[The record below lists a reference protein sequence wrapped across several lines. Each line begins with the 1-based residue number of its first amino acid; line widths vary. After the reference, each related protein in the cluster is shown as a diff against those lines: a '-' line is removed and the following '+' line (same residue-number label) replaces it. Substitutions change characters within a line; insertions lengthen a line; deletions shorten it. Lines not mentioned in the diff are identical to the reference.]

1 MPSRNRR
8 RAPVRV
14 GTAIV
19 VLALCTFAGSRGWS
33 TAQFAILRSELDH
46 PALVRPLGAWIGA
59 PGVTA
64 AALSATLTQMTDPA
78 DLDGAAKRLD
88 ELAAL
93 LSVRPLSSR
102 TWLAL
107 AEMRLV
113 TGRPKPEVLTALK
126 MSWVTGPNEGALM
139 WQRGV
144 FGVLI
149 WELLSPE
156 ERKLTIEQTVRA
168 ISGTPIEDSELVSA
182 KKALSQKSAEARA
195 EIAVLMRAESEAQAS
210 RLGL

>member
-8 RAPVRV
+8 LTAVRL
-14 GTAIV
+14 GTAFV

-33 TAQFAILRSELDH
+33 TAQFAIMRSELDH
-46 PALVRPLGAWIGA
+46 PAQVGPLGPWIGA

-64 AALSATLTQMTDPA
+64 AALSATLTQMTDAA
-78 DLDGAAKRLD
+78 DVDGAAKRAD
-88 ELAAL
+88 QLAAL

-102 TWLAL
+102 HWLSL

-113 TGRPKPEVLTALK
+113 TERPKEEVVTALE
-126 MSWVTGPNEGALM
+126 MSWVTGPNEGTLM

-156 ERKLTIEQTVRA
+156 KRKLTIEQIARA
-168 ISGTPIEDSELVSA
+168 MNGTPIDDSELVSA

-195 EIAVLMRAESEAQAS
+195 EIAVLMRAESELQAT

>member
-1 MPSRNRR
+1 
-8 RAPVRV
+8 VRL

-19 VLALCTFAGSRGWS
+19 VLALCTFSGSRGWS
-33 TAQFAILRSELDH
+33 TAQFAIMRSELDH
-46 PALVRPLGAWIGA
+46 PAQVGPLGPWIGA

-64 AALSATLTQMTDPA
+64 AALSATLTQMA
-78 DLDGAAKRLD
+78 DAADVDGAAKRAD
-88 ELAAL
+88 QLAAL

-102 TWLAL
+102 NWLSL

-113 TGRPKPEVLTALK
+113 TGQPKEEVVTALE
-126 MSWVTGPNEGALM
+126 MSWVTGPNEGTLM

-149 WELLSPE
+149 WDLLSPE
-156 ERKLTIEQTVRA
+156 EHKLTIEQIVRA
-168 ISGTPIEDSELVSA
+168 MIGTPIENSELVRA
-182 KKALSQKSAEARA
+182 KGVLSQKSAEAQA
-195 EIAVLMRAESEAQAS
+195 EIAVLMRAESEFQAT

>member
-1 MPSRNRR
+1 
-8 RAPVRV
+8 
-14 GTAIV
+14 
-19 VLALCTFAGSRGWS
+19 
-33 TAQFAILRSELDH
+33 
-46 PALVRPLGAWIGA
+46 
-59 PGVTA
+59 
-64 AALSATLTQMTDPA
+64 
-78 DLDGAAKRLD
+78 
-88 ELAAL
+88 L

-102 TWLAL
+102 NWLAL

-113 TGRPKPEVLTALK
+113 TGRPKPEVLAAFK

-156 ERKLTIEQTVRA
+156 ERMLMIEQIVRA
-168 ISGTPIEDSELVSA
+168 MVGTPIDDNELASA
-182 KKALSQKSAEARA
+182 KKVLSQKSTEARA
-195 EIAVLMRAESEAQAS
+195 EIASLMRAESELQAT

>member
-1 MPSRNRR
+1 
-8 RAPVRV
+8 
-14 GTAIV
+14 
-19 VLALCTFAGSRGWS
+19 
-33 TAQFAILRSELDH
+33 
-46 PALVRPLGAWIGA
+46 
-59 PGVTA
+59 
-64 AALSATLTQMTDPA
+64 
-78 DLDGAAKRLD
+78 
-88 ELAAL
+88 
-93 LSVRPLSSR
+93 
-102 TWLAL
+102 
-107 AEMRLV
+107 MRLV
-113 TGRPKPEVLTALK
+113 TERPKEEVVTAFE

-195 EIAVLMRAESEAQAS
+195 EIAVLMRGLLRHLVTRMYFPGDAANEQDLVLQRVPAARRATLVAQGSASQLQWDIVLQGDAETVFFDY
-210 RLGL
+210 

>member
-1 MPSRNRR
+1 MPSRKRR
-8 RAPVRV
+8 LTAVRL
-14 GTAIV
+14 GTSFV
-19 VLALCTFAGSRGWS
+19 VLALCTFAASRGWS
-33 TAQFAILRSELDH
+33 TAHFAMLRNGLDH
-46 PALVRPLGAWIGA
+46 PALVSPLGAWIGA
-59 PGVTA
+59 PGVTT

-102 TWLAL
+102 NWLFL

-113 TGRPKPEVLTALK
+113 SGRPKPEVLAALK
-126 MSWVTGPNEGALM
+126 MSWVTGPNEGMLM

-156 ERKLTIEQTVRA
+156 ERKLTIEQIARA
-168 ISGTPIEDSELVSA
+168 MSGTPIENSELVSA
-182 KKALSQKSAEARA
+182 KRALSQKSAEARA
-195 EIAVLMRAESEAQAS
+195 EIAVLMRAESELQAT

>member
-1 MPSRNRR
+1 
-8 RAPVRV
+8 
-14 GTAIV
+14 V

-33 TAQFAILRSELDH
+33 AAQFAILRSELDH

-64 AALSATLTQMTDPA
+64 AALSATLTQLTDPA

-102 TWLAL
+102 NWLAL

-113 TGRPKPEVLTALK
+113 TGRPKPEVLAALK
-126 MSWVTGPNEGALM
+126 MSWVTGPNEGTLM
-139 WQRGV
+139 WQRGM

-156 ERKLTIEQTVRA
+156 ERKLTIEQIVRA
-168 ISGTPIEDSELVSA
+168 MVGTPIDDNELASA
-182 KKALSQKSAEARA
+182 KKVLSQKSTEARA
-195 EIAVLMRAESEAQAS
+195 EIASLMRAESELQAT
-210 RLGL
+210 RLSL